1 MKNFSEYLE
10 KYDRGEIK
18 NFEELYQNIKDEN
31 YGYDEL
37 EVLGKRYISYR
48 EPSVILNF
56 AFPETEERYHSEAIY
71 SFLKH
76 NKIFDKKEKDR
87 LILFDMKL
95 KINFIID
102 LKLNKNNLEERI
114 LDLFEKTYSSFFS
127 IIRSSKSELED
138 KDFEKLS
145 NNEKIIEK
153 EENEDILKKIFKR
166 NKSKFIEVFE
176 VYDDKVDIEYMRN
189 RKIKKRR
196 KQNDWDFS
204 LRIDE
209 LMDELYGKVNIE
221 DLKIGREIPRFKD
234 MNKSDISGEK
244 VDNLIENEEHRNNIQ
259 NRDINEEN
267 YKLYNLLKF
276 KAKEK
281 LLTLNYNN
289 NEEEIEEIFK
299 NVYGDLNYEQN
310 LTLLLNKSKEI
321 VKVIDT
327 TLVDFIEN
335 EINEEEKKLDE
346 IMKSKYNISNDIK
359 NIGKVS
365 FKTEEIFEI
374 IKKNEDI
381 KYIVKLHNHS
391 ENIPIPSIQDLNV
404 NNTVYKDIINKIFS
418 KTRREIILY
427 KDLIITKDNIVD
439 INILNDSED
448 EKFQKDFLERIYVDW
463 YNLKN
468 LDECCNINKYLEKD
482 GFIRKIVGMSSKE
495 NREKLIKKYEDN
507 FEKALRE
514 KLEKIRSFKKLI
526 EKSKRKI

>member
-127 IIRSSKSELED
+127 IIRSSKSELEY

-176 VYDDKVDIEYMRN
+176 VYDDRVVIEYMRN
-189 RKIKKRR
+189 KKIKKRR

-204 LRIDE
+204 PR
-209 LMDELYGKVNIE
+209 MDELYGKVNIE

-281 LLTLNYNN
+281 LITLNYNN
-289 NEEEIEEIFK
+289 NEEEIKEIFT

-310 LTLLLNKSKEI
+310 LTLLLDKNKKI

-327 TLVDFIEN
+327 TLIDFITN
-335 EINEEEKKLDE
+335 ETNKTNEEKKRLDE
-346 IMKSKYNISNDIK
+346 IMKSKYNISNDSK

-374 IKKNEDI
+374 VKKNEDV

-391 ENIPIPSIQDLNV
+391 ENIPIPSIEDLNV
-404 NNTVYKDIINKIFS
+404 NNLVYKNIINKIF
-418 KTRREIILY
+418 RETKRKIILY
-427 KDLIITKDNIVD
+427 EDLIITKNSIVD

-448 EKFQKDFLERIYVDW
+448 EEFQKKLLGRIFVEL
-463 YNLKN
+463 YNLKAI
-468 LDECCNINKYLEKD
+468 EINTYLQED
-482 GFIRKIVGMSSKE
+482 SFIRNLVKKSSKE
-495 NREKLIKKYEDN
+495 SRENFVKKYEDN

-514 KLEKIRSFKKLI
+514 KLEKIKRF
-526 EKSKRKI
+526 ENYRKIW

>member
-244 VDNLIENEEHRNNIQ
+244 VDNLIENEEHRNNVQ

-289 NEEEIEEIFK
+289 
-299 NVYGDLNYEQN
+299 
-310 LTLLLNKSKEI
+310 
-321 VKVIDT
+321 
-327 TLVDFIEN
+327 
-335 EINEEEKKLDE
+335 NEEEKKLDE